1 MVPDKHLYNWQL
13 MQINV
18 LIILLINFDLINV
31 KIISSINVI
40 MFLIWINFI
49 L

>member
-1 MVPDKHLYNWQL
+1 MSVSVMVPDKHLYNWQL

-40 MFLIWINFI
+40 MFLI
-49 L
+49 

>member
-40 MFLIWINFI
+40 MFLIWINLI